1 MTETIP
7 QPRVIEEAAFGDSSA
22 VAPGL
27 LVYAPLRFEAN
38 AVRRG
43 LTQPTSHVQRTG
55 MGATRS
61 RKSAAQS
68 KPGPFGAMVVM
79 GTAAGLADGLSP
91 GDLVVATE
99 VTDGETTI
107 ALPGADL
114 LAAELRRVGL
124 NARAGRVIQVK
135 KIVSSSERTRLAAD
149 GYLAADMESAA
160 LVATVKGLELPS
172 GPTAGRDL
180 DPAPSAR
187 EPAVGD
193 VDPGAPARA
202 SAGSTKA
209 GDGDAAAL
217 SLNAVDAAAL
227 AAATAGHPV
236 AVIRAVSDGGFGP
249 GMVTGGMAALRSLRA
264 AAPVAERWAAACRE
278 RTVLLAGPRSF
289 CAGVE
294 RAIEI
299 VERALELRGAPVYVR
314 KQIVHNTRVVSD
326 LEQRGAIFVDEL
338 DEVPN
343 GATVVFSAHGVAPA
357 VRSDASER
365 SLSVIDATCPLVSKV
380 HAEARRF
387 AEKGYTVALIG
398 HAGHEEVEGTLG
410 EAPDSTVLVQTA
422 ADVAA
427 LSVEDPSKV
436 AYLMQTT
443 LAIDEAAD
451 VSGALREKFPQMRAP
466 GSDDICYATTNR
478 QAAVRAVAVEAD
490 VVLVA
495 GSKNSSNSVRLV
507 ERSEREGTPAHLI
520 DGATDI
526 DLSWLADASVVG
538 LTAGASAPPAV
549 VSEIITAL
557 SGLGTVTVTERVTT
571 TESVQFGL
579 PREVRR

>member
-7 QPRVIEEAAFGDSSA
+7 QPRVAEEGDFADSPDTG
-22 VAPGL
+22 PGL

-38 AVRRG
+38 AVRKG
-43 LTQPTSHVQRTG
+43 LTRSSSHVQRTG

-68 KPGPFGAMVVM
+68 QPGPFGAMVVM
-79 GTAAGLADGLSP
+79 GTAAGLADDLSP

-99 VTDGETTI
+99 VTDGESTI
-107 ALPGADL
+107 TLPGADL
-114 LAAELRRVGL
+114 LAAELRRAGL

-135 KIVSSSERTRLAAD
+135 KIVSSSGRTRLAAD

-160 LVATVKGLELPS
+160 IVAAVKGIE
-172 GPTAGRDL
+172 
-180 DPAPSAR
+180 
-187 EPAVGD
+187 
-193 VDPGAPARA
+193 
-202 SAGSTKA
+202 GSTKA
-209 GDGDAAAL
+209 AAAGAP

-249 GMVTGGMAALRSLRA
+249 GMVTGGVGGLRSLRA
-264 AAPVAERWAAACRE
+264 GAPGARRGAACRE

-326 LEQRGAIFVDEL
+326 LEQRGAVFVDEL
-338 DEVPN
+338 DEVPD
-343 GATVVFSAHGVAPA
+343 GATVVFSAHGVSPA
-357 VRSDASER
+357 VRSDAGDR

-380 HAEARRF
+380 HAGARRF

-422 ADVAA
+422 ADVAG

-478 QAAVRAVAVEAD
+478 QAAVRAVATEAD

-507 ERSEREGTPAHLI
+507 GPPEREGA
-520 DGATDI
+520 
-526 DLSWLADASVVG
+526 
-538 LTAGASAPPAV
+538 
-549 VSEIITAL
+549 
-557 SGLGTVTVTERVTT
+557 
-571 TESVQFGL
+571 
-579 PREVRR
+579 

>member
-7 QPRVIEEAAFGDSSA
+7 KPRAAEEAAFTESPA
-22 VAPGL
+22 VETGL
-27 LVYAPLRFEAN
+27 LVLAPLRLEAN

-43 LTQPTSHVQRTG
+43 LTQPTSHVRRTG

-68 KPGPFGAMVVM
+68 KPGPFSAMVVM
-79 GTAAGLADGLSP
+79 GTAAGLAADLSP

-99 VTDGETTI
+99 VTDGETTVE
-107 ALPGADL
+107 LPGADL
-114 LAAELRRVGL
+114 LAAELRRAGL
-124 NARAGRVIQVK
+124 NARAGRIIQVK
-135 KIVSSSERTRLAAD
+135 KLVNSSERTRLAAD
-149 GYLAADMESAA
+149 GFIAADMESAA
-160 LVATVKGLELPS
+160 LAGTVQ
-172 GPTAGRDL
+172 GR
-180 DPAPSAR
+180 
-187 EPAVGD
+187 
-193 VDPGAPARA
+193 
-202 SAGSTKA
+202 
-209 GDGDAAAL
+209 
-217 SLNAVDAAAL
+217 
-227 AAATAGHPV
+227 PV

-249 GMVTGGMAALRSLRA
+249 GMVTGGMTALRSLRA

-314 KQIVHNTRVVSD
+314 KQIVHNTRVVAD
-326 LEQRGAIFVDEL
+326 LEARGAIFVDEL

-343 GATVVFSAHGVAPA
+343 GSTVVFSAHGVAPA
-357 VRSDASER
+357 VRTDATER

-422 ADVAA
+422 ADVEA
-427 LSVEDPSKV
+427 LSVADPSKV

-451 VSGALREKFPQMRAP
+451 VSGALREKYPQMRAP

-478 QAAVRAVAVEAD
+478 QAAVRAVATEAD

-526 DLSWLADASVVG
+526 DLSWLTDASVVG

>member
-7 QPRVIEEAAFGDSSA
+7 EPRFAEEAAFGDSPA

-43 LTQPTSHVQRTG
+43 LTRPTSHVQRTG

-79 GTAAGLADGLSP
+79 GTAAGLAADLSP

-99 VTDGETTI
+99 VTDGEITVT
-107 ALPGADL
+107 LPGADL
-114 LAAELRRVGL
+114 LAAELRRAGL
-124 NARAGRVIQVK
+124 NARAGRIVQVK
-135 KIVSSSERTRLAAD
+135 KIIGSSERTRLAAD

-160 LVATVKGLELPS
+160 LVAAAKG
-172 GPTAGRDL
+172 RV
-180 DPAPSAR
+180 PSAQR
-187 EPAVGD
+187 PAE
-193 VDPGAPARA
+193 
-202 SAGSTKA
+202 SAG
-209 GDGDAAAL
+209 
-217 SLNAVDAAAL
+217 LNAVDAAAL

-236 AVIRAVSDGGFGP
+236 AVIRAVSDGGLGP
-249 GMVTGGMAALRSLRA
+249 GVITGGIAALRSLRA

-343 GATVVFSAHGVAPA
+343 GATVVFSAHGVSPA

-427 LSVEDPSKV
+427 LSVEDPAKV

>member
-7 QPRVIEEAAFGDSSA
+7 QPRVAEEAAFGDSSA

-43 LTQPTSHVQRTG
+43 LTRPTSHVQRTG

-68 KPGPFGAMVVM
+68 NPGPFGAMVVM
-79 GTAAGLADGLSP
+79 GTAAGLADDLSP

-99 VTDGETTI
+99 VTDGETTVT
-107 ALPGADL
+107 LPGADL
-114 LAAELRRVGL
+114 LAAELRRAGL

-135 KIVSSSERTRLAAD
+135 KLVNSSERARLSAD

-160 LVATVKGLELPS
+160 LVAAVKGLEL
-172 GPTAGRDL
+172 
-180 DPAPSAR
+180 SATDS
-187 EPAVGD
+187 PAVGD
-193 VDPGAPARA
+193 PDPAAPAENPVADADPAAPARA
-202 SAGSTKA
+202 SAGAAKT
-209 GDGDAAAL
+209 GGAAAP

-249 GMVTGGMAALRSLRA
+249 GMVTGGIAALRSLRA

-427 LSVEDPSKV
+427 LSVENPSKV